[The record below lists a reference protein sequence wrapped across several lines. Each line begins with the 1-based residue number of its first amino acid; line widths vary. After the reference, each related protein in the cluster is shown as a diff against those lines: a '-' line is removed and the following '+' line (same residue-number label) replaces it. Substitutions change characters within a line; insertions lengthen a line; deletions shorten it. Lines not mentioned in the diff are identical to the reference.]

1 MKNIIIIVSCIYF
14 FGTMQACVSKKAT
27 TNANTE
33 YIIVT
38 DQDPLNI
45 YIKNYFILSEQRD
58 IETWYNTYLNKC
70 KQFYKIENPSKDSIV
85 NIIKS
90 YWVTSNQQK
99 HTITKIESK
108 KLPTGK
114 EIFVTMDYSYTI
126 IATNTAK
133 LIQKL
138 KLQIIVDD
146 DNKVWLIKEFSRGI

>member
-1 MKNIIIIVSCIYF
+1 
-14 FGTMQACVSKKAT
+14 MQACVSKKTT
-27 TNANTE
+27 TNPNTE
-33 YIIVT
+33 YKILA

-70 KQFYKIENPSKDSIV
+70 KQFYKIEAPTKESIV

-90 YWVTSNQQK
+90 YWVTSNLQK
-99 HTITKIESK
+99 YSITKIKSK
-108 KLPTGK
+108 KLSTRK